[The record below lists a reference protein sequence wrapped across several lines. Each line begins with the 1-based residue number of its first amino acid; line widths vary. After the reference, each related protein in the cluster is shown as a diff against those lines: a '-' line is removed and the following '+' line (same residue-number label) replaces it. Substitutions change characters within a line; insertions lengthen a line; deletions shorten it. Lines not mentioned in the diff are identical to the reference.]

1 MKDKTHFIKSVS
13 KKLFKTDSSKRPK
26 PTAKE
31 LKTRESEIGARI
43 FGPLKPNERR
53 EFFNDNERSWFFHQE
68 LTDQTGKVHSVT
80 LHYEVHPKGVLRIS
94 SQPHV
99 KNEFISG
106 QELENFLSATDI
118 YYERVMNQVYNRD
131 HITGKKLQ

>member
-1 MKDKTHFIKSVS
+1 MTDKTHFIKAVS
-13 KKLFKTDSSKRPK
+13 KKLFKIDSRRPNITEK
-26 PTAKE
+26 D
-31 LKTRESEIGARI
+31 LKARESEIGSKI

-80 LHYEVHPKGVLRIS
+80 LHYEVHPNGILRVS
-94 SQPHV
+94 SQQGV

-106 QELENFLSATDI
+106 QELENFASATEI
-118 YYERVMNQVYNRD
+118 YYQRVMTQIYNRD
-131 HITGKKLQ
+131 FITGKKLQ

>member
-1 MKDKTHFIKSVS
+1 MRDKTHFIKAVS
-13 KKLFKTDSSKRPK
+13 NKLFKNDSSLPK
-26 PTAKE
+26 LTEKD
-31 LKTRESEIGARI
+31 LKARESEIGSKI

-68 LTDQTGKVHSVT
+68 LTDQNGKVHAVT
-80 LHYEVHPKGVLRIS
+80 LHYEVHPKGVLRVS

-106 QELENFLSATDI
+106 QELENFSSAIEI
-118 YYERVMNQVYNRD
+118 YYQRVMKQIYNRD
-131 HITGKKLQ
+131 VLIGKKLR